1 MTALHRYDD
10 HADVFA
16 HPARLLATNTPDPA
30 TMERIR
36 ASAMDPSIFDG
47 RTPFVFRAQISS
59 SVMDAY
65 YTRMSPRTTLKN
77 FAADAE
83 AGVSFQDSHRLNALG
98 FGRSIQ
104 GEYLNANDTGDP
116 PRVQAAFYT
125 LPGLQLNG
133 VSTDHLIDGIRSGI
147 VKDVSVGFYGG
158 SFICSVCGRDM
169 LRDWDCPHIPGVEY
183 EVRSDDGDSLG
194 PAVTKLAFAWV
205 EDARLSEVSAV
216 FDGATPG
223 AAILK
228 ANQEAAAGRM
238 RPEAVQLIEARYRI
252 HLPSRRVL
260 VPGVEIQENDM
271 TKRETQVTTSA
282 PVTPAASE
290 SEETTPAA
298 AETERAVTPQAPP
311 TETVSSDPWER
322 ATELTRQLDD
332 ARAEIARLRP
342 LADDGRAYRADLVEQ
357 AITEGIRAYGNAFPV
372 ETYRAMLEGQSLEA
386 IKRVREMHKEVADK
400 AIPTGRT
407 SVDRSEKAP
416 APTRK
421 NDVPDAAFA
430 A

>member
-1 MTALHRYDD
+1 MTEHMHRYDD

-16 HPARLLATNTPDPA
+16 HPARLLATTIPDPA
-30 TMERIR
+30 TMERIK
-36 ASAMDPSIFDG
+36 ASAMDPAIFDG

-83 AGVSFQDSHRLNALG
+83 AGVSFQDSHRVNALG
-98 FGRSIQ
+98 FGRSIA
-104 GEYLNANDTGDP
+104 GEYLVANDLGDP
-116 PRVQAAFYT
+116 PRVQATFYT

-158 SFICSVCGRDM
+158 EFICSICGRDM
-169 LRDWDCPHIPGVEY
+169 LRDWDCPHIPGFEY
-183 EVRSDDGDSLG
+183 DVRSDDGESPG
-194 PAVTKLAFAWV
+194 AAVSKVAFAWV

-216 FDGATPG
+216 YDGATPG

-228 ANQEAAAGRM
+228 ATSEAAAGRM
-238 RPEAVQLIEARYRI
+238 RPEAVQLIEQRYRI

-260 VPGVEIQENDM
+260 VPGVDIQETVM
-271 TKRETQVTTSA
+271 PKRETQETTPA

-290 SEETTPAA
+290 SDETTPAA
-298 AETERAVTPQAPP
+298 EAERAVTPQTPS
-311 TETVSSDPWER
+311 ETVSGDPRER
-322 ATELTRQLDD
+322 ANELTRQLDD

-372 ETYRAMLEGQSLEA
+372 ETYRAMLEGQSLDA
-386 IKRVREMHKEVADK
+386 IKRVRDMHKEVADK

-407 SVDRSEKAP
+407 SVDRGEKAP

>member
-1 MTALHRYDD
+1 
-10 HADVFA
+10 
-16 HPARLLATNTPDPA
+16 
-30 TMERIR
+30 MERIR

-83 AGVSFQDSHRLNALG
+83 TGVSFQDSHRINALG
-98 FGRSIQ
+98 FGRSIA
-104 GEYLNANDTGDP
+104 GEYLNANDLGDP
-116 PRVQAAFYT
+116 PRVQATFYT
-125 LPGLQLNG
+125 LPGLMLNG

-147 VKDVSVGFYGG
+147 VKDVSVGFYSGE
-158 SFICSVCGRDM
+158 FICSICGRDM
-169 LRDWDCPHIPGVEY
+169 LRDWDCPHIPGFEY
-183 EVRSDDGDSLG
+183 DVRSDDGDSLG
-194 PAVTKLAFAWV
+194 AAVSKVAFAWV

-216 FDGATPG
+216 YDGATPG

-228 ANQEAAAGRM
+228 ATSEAAAGRM
-238 RPEAVQLIEARYRI
+238 RPEAVQLVEQRYRI

-260 VPGVEIQENDM
+260 VPGVDIQETVM
-271 TKRETQVTTSA
+271 PKRETQETTPA

-290 SEETTPAA
+290 SVETTPAT
-298 AETERAVTPQAPP
+298 TERAATTQAAPL

-322 ATELTRQLDD
+322 VTDLTRSLDE
-332 ARAEIARLRP
+332 ARAEIARLKP
-342 LADDGRAYRADLVEQ
+342 LADDGRAYRGDLIEQ
-357 AITEGIRAYGNAFPV
+357 ALTEGIRAYGNAFPV
-372 ETYRAMLEGQSLEA
+372 ETYREMLGNQSLDA
-386 IKRVREMHKEVADK
+386 IKRVRDMHKDAADK

-407 SVDRSEKAP
+407 SVDRADKTP

>member
-1 MTALHRYDD
+1 MTATRYES
-10 HADVFA
+10 HADVYA
-16 HPARLLATNTPDPA
+16 HPARLLTTNAPDPA

-65 YTRMSPRTTLKN
+65 FTRMSPRTTLKN

-83 AGVSFQDSHRLNALG
+83 VGVSFQDSHRLNALG
-98 FGRSIQ
+98 FGRSIR
-104 GEYLNANDTGDP
+104 GEYMTASDTGDP
-116 PRVQAAFYT
+116 PRVQATFYT
-125 LPGLQLNG
+125 LPGLMLNG

-147 VKDVSVGFYGG
+147 VSDVSVGFYGG
-158 SFICSVCGRDM
+158 SFVCSICGLDM
-169 LRDWDCPHIPGVEY
+169 MRDWNCPHVPGVEY
-183 EVRSDDGDSLG
+183 DTRSDDGDSPG
-194 PAVTKLAFAWV
+194 AAVRKLAFAWV

-238 RPEAVQLIEARYRI
+238 RPEAVQLIEARYRV

-260 VPGVEIQENDM
+260 VPGVTIQEIPM
-271 TKRETQVTTSA
+271 HVTETNTVQDTTT
-282 PVTPAASE
+282 VPAAQ
-290 SEETTPAA
+290 ETTPTAD
-298 AETERAVTPQAPP
+298 TQERTTP
-311 TETVSSDPWER
+311 TEDTR
-322 ATELTRQLDD
+322 AIELARDLAE
-332 ARAEIARLRP
+332 ARAEIARLTP
-342 LADDGRAYRADLVEQ
+342 LADDGRVYRADLVEQ
-357 AITEGIRAYGNAFPV
+357 ALHEGIRAYGNAFPV
-372 ETYRAMLEGQSLEA
+372 ETYREMLTTQSLDG
-386 IKRVREMHKEVADK
+386 IKRIVALHREAADK

-407 SVDRSEKAP
+407 SVDRAEKAP
-416 APTRK
+416 APTPK